1 MNLLEA
7 KMFEYFFKD
16 QEYRFQEL
24 LKLQYKKENDYQNI
38 ITKKDDQKEPKIKCI
53 KIPAYTILWKSN
65 NELFFCN
72 TYSTIERFH
81 YMINNNNEEKYYLQS
96 NLDTD
101 YFVHL
106 NIKMNDLWET
116 LKNKLSEHPVHNP
129 LINSVAFFDYI
140 LREFNGFKEIE
151 FDTYKNDIDQTTIF
165 NVQEFNS
172 AEGATLDFLKVEEEF
187 ELNPV
192 SLIENKD
199 KEEQIELKYY

>member
-81 YMINNNNEEKYYLQS
+81 YTINNNNEEKYYLKS

-116 LKNKLSEHPVHNP
+116 LEKKLSNQSSFNP

-151 FDTYKNDIDQTTIF
+151 FDPYKNDIDQTTIF

-172 AEGATLDFLKVEEEF
+172 AEGAPLDFLKVEEDF

-199 KEEQIELKYY
+199 KEESIELKYY